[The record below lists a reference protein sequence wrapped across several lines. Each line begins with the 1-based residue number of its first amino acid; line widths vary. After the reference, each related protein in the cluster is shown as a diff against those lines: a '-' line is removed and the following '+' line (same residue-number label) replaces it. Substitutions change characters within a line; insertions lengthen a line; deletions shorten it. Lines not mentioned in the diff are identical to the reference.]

1 MILLVSL
8 NSRYSHTNLAL
19 RYIKANLKELEKH
32 SKILEFS
39 INQDLNLVVEEIL
52 KYNPKIVGFSIYIW
66 SAKESKYVIDL
77 IKSINKKIIIIA
89 GGPEVA
95 HTPHRVDF
103 KNVDYFIC
111 GEGEV
116 AFYELCKDL
125 LDKKTIKDRFIYPQI
140 LDLKKIKFPYDNF
153 SQDDIKNKIIYVES
167 SRGCPYKCE
176 FCLSSIDK
184 KVRYFD
190 IDLFI
195 NELEKL
201 WNRGVRNF
209 KFIDRTFNLN
219 IKVAIELIDY
229 FLQKQQIDDFRLHF
243 EVIPDN
249 FPNKLKQKLT
259 LFKKNILQLEIGIQS
274 LNPKV
279 LKNINRSMDLEK
291 VKQNLYFLDNY
302 TNAHLHVD
310 LIIGLPGESVESFK
324 NNLNQLKKLTKAEI
338 QVGILKKLSGTTI
351 NRHDKEYD
359 MVYSPYPP
367 YEIMQNSLID
377 YFTMQKLK
385 RFARFWDIFYNSGQF
400 FYTIEYLFNDG
411 RVFENFFEF
420 SKFIFNKT
428 NQTHKISLNRQSE
441 LLFEF
446 LTEVKNFNKTEIA
459 DSFIKDL
466 MRIEGRTIL
475 PFMREFASKIP
486 DLRGKKIKKENKRQL
501 LRN

>member
-1 MILLVSL
+1 
-8 NSRYSHTNLAL
+8 L
-19 RYIKANLKELEKH
+19 RYLYANLHELQDKA
-32 SKILEFS
+32 KILEFVINENAQS
-39 INQDLNLVVEEIL
+39 IAEKIL
-52 KYNPKIVGFSIYIW
+52 AYKPRIIGIATYIW
-66 SAKESKYVIDL
+66 NATDVAELLHVI
-77 IKSINKKIIIIA
+77 KKVSPETIIVL
-89 GGPEVA
+89 GGPEA
-95 HTPHRVDF
+95 SHMPHRVNFDRA
-103 KNVDYFIC
+103 DYIVQ

-125 LDKKTIKDRFIYPQI
+125 LDKKTIKDRFIYPKI

-153 SQDDIKNKIIYVES
+153 SDEDIKHKIIYLES

-184 KVRYFD
+184 KVRYFE
-190 IDLFI
+190 LNSFI

-219 IKVAIELIDY
+219 MKVALKLIDY

-249 FPNKLKQKLT
+249 FPTKLKEKLT

-351 NRHDKEYD
+351 NRHDEEFN
-359 MVYSPYPP
+359 MIYSPYPP

-385 RFARFWDIFYNSGQF
+385 RFARYWDKQMLTGSDLVAFDLVD
-400 FYTIEYLFNDG
+400 LF
-411 RVFENFFEF
+411 
-420 SKFIFNKT
+420 
-428 NQTHKISLNRQSE
+428 Q
-441 LLFEF
+441 
-446 LTEVKNFNKTEIA
+446 
-459 DSFIKDL
+459 
-466 MRIEGRTIL
+466 
-475 PFMREFASKIP
+475 
-486 DLRGKKIKKENKRQL
+486 
-501 LRN
+501 

>member
-1 MILLVSL
+1 MSL
-8 NSRYSHTNLAL
+8 
-19 RYIKANLKELEKH
+19 I
-32 SKILEFS
+32 
-39 INQDLNLVVEEIL
+39 QV
-52 KYNPKIVGFSIYIW
+52 
-66 SAKESKYVIDL
+66 
-77 IKSINKKIIIIA
+77 
-89 GGPEVA
+89 
-95 HTPHRVDF
+95 
-103 KNVDYFIC
+103 
-111 GEGEV
+111 
-116 AFYELCKDL
+116 
-125 LDKKTIKDRFIYPQI
+125 
-140 LDLKKIKFPYDNF
+140 
-153 SQDDIKNKIIYVES
+153 
-167 SRGCPYKCE
+167 
-176 FCLSSIDK
+176 CLSSIDK